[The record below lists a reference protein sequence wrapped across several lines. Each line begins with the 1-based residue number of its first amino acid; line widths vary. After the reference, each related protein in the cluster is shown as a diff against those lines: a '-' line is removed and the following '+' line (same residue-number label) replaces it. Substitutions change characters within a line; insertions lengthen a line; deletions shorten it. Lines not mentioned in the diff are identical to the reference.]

1 MALTASQLLK
11 LMPKQDNFGK
21 YIPTKRADIDGLW
34 IYVTG
39 NKNGEVV
46 KTWKFRSQL
55 GGVDRTM
62 VIGTYPELGLQE
74 ARSLANKLKKDIA
87 DGKNP
92 FEMRKIEN
100 IVKANGVVPDCF
112 KNVTEEW
119 FAKTKGNL
127 SDGQKQRIMAS
138 LIKDVFPFIGHISV
152 KDITPKQI
160 IEIARRIELRRVYET
175 CHRII
180 GRIKEVFDFA
190 IVNEYCDNNP
200 ASAIPKVLVP
210 VEHGHFAAIT
220 EPKELRKLLR
230 KIYSYQGVSNV
241 VNALIRFS
249 PLVFQR
255 PGEIRSLTW
264 ENVDLK
270 NKEIR
275 YFVTKTGINHV
286 VPLSNQAVEILN
298 ELRLLTGE
306 GKYLFPSPRNPERPI
321 SNSAIRAA
329 YASLGIDTVNEHT
342 EHSWRTSARTLLDEE
357 MHFPAQALELQLA
370 HTNQQD
376 RLRGAYARMSF
387 IDIRKQAMTSWANYI
402 TDLINTDDDVKEI
415 AKRYSYK
422 H

>member
-1 MALTASQLLK
+1 MALTASQLQK

-160 IEIARRIELRRVYET
+160 IEIARRIEARGVYET

-180 GRIKEVFDFA
+180 GRIKDVFDFA
-190 IVNEYCDNNP
+190 IVNE
-200 ASAIPKVLVP
+200 
-210 VEHGHFAAIT
+210 
-220 EPKELRKLLR
+220 
-230 KIYSYQGVSNV
+230 
-241 VNALIRFS
+241 
-249 PLVFQR
+249 
-255 PGEIRSLTW
+255 
-264 ENVDLK
+264 
-270 NKEIR
+270 
-275 YFVTKTGINHV
+275 
-286 VPLSNQAVEILN
+286 
-298 ELRLLTGE
+298 
-306 GKYLFPSPRNPERPI
+306 
-321 SNSAIRAA
+321 
-329 YASLGIDTVNEHT
+329 
-342 EHSWRTSARTLLDEE
+342 
-357 MHFPAQALELQLA
+357 
-370 HTNQQD
+370 
-376 RLRGAYARMSF
+376 
-387 IDIRKQAMTSWANYI
+387 
-402 TDLINTDDDVKEI
+402 
-415 AKRYSYK
+415 
-422 H
+422 